1 MPIEHLPERY
11 RAGARR
17 VRDWLQSD
25 KGLLLLAFSYAG
37 ARFVSYLTR
46 EEPGSRH
53 VLEMPEWLPA
63 TIWGVTAA
71 LCGLAMLRT
80 RCERLE
86 MVALCVVVGVS
97 LVWGTLFLFSTPS
110 QFLSR
115 GSVFIAVAAMTIYT
129 VWRGE
134 SQRLRI
140 RGEHDGGGGD

>member
-1 MPIEHLPERY
+1 MPIDHLPERY
-11 RAGARR
+11 QPGAYRLRA
-17 VRDWLQSD
+17 WLQSD
-25 KGLLLLAFSYAG
+25 KGLLLLNFLYAASRFFSYP
-37 ARFVSYLTR
+37 LR
-46 EEPGSRH
+46 EVPGTRH

-71 LCGLAMLRT
+71 LCGVVTLQA

-86 MVALCVVVGVS
+86 TLALCVVVGVS
-97 LVWGTLFLFSTPS
+97 LVWGTLFLLSDTA

-115 GSVFIAVAAMTIYT
+115 GSVFITVAALDIYT

-140 RGEHDGGGGD
+140 RGEQNDGRGD